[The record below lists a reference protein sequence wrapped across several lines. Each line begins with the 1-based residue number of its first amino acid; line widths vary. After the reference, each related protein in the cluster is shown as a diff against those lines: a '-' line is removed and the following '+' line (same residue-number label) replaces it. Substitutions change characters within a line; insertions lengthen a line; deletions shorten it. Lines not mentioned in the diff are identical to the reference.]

1 MSQNAQTLCAP
12 TGAPV
17 YLDELLA
24 RLVARTQA
32 GDSLEAREAF
42 RDTVGF
48 LTRYFG
54 TVAAAT
60 RGGLDTAVLRKWLS
74 GKTTTDFR
82 DEILAAIDSLAVP
95 DHPVYAGLRLVFLPQ
110 EWGETY
116 AHTQWMRGR
125 WLLPSDPGWIEPALE
140 MLAIWLQASQPFF
153 EHCQHR
159 YETLGSKVELATEYQ
174 GEWVRTGFPMRGR
187 DLMRQPWRLDG
198 VDATYRPRLVVPI
211 DTSGLSELVAEL
223 ASRQE
228 QPATLARETEQE
240 PAELTF
246 QVIDARIATNKFGA
260 PCYRGTLKVVETL
273 ARDVSVRLI
282 SGHLGLRFER
292 NSFQGPLGLINYTLD
307 PGFDEDEL
315 EKLELVAMVGQLSFR
330 LPMAR
335 LLPPTSMAN
344 MSPLKASLAVVAPGL
359 LALVYLLILHTATVF
374 RIEHL
379 LGPEMLAQAGRLTTG
394 AELTMVELKALPA
407 AQVCTFLFF
416 LASVMAPLLSTKIFA
431 RVPERL
437 RSRVGILYP
446 VAMLLP
452 TAGLL
457 ALRGLGLM
465 VTELTA
471 HPEFQGLDFAWLL
484 PWFASFNL
492 VAGAYLFCSQEKLL
506 DRWLSPEVRVL
517 APAGLMGLFLLWIGI
532 LAF

>member
-1 MSQNAQTLCAP
+1 MSQNAQTLNAP
-12 TGAPV
+12 VGAPA

-24 RLVARTQA
+24 RLLARTQA

-54 TVAAAT
+54 TMAAAS
-60 RGGLDTAVLRKWLS
+60 RGGLDTTVLRQWLS

-82 DEILAAIDSLAVP
+82 DEILAAIDSLAAP
-95 DHPVYAGLRLVFLPQ
+95 DQPVYNGLRQVFLPE

-140 MLAIWLQASQPFF
+140 MLTIWLKASRPFF
-153 EHCQHR
+153 EQCQHR
-159 YETLGSKVELATEYQ
+159 YETLGSKVELATQYQ
-174 GEWVRTGFPMRGR
+174 GEWMRTGFPMRGR

-198 VDATYRPRLVVPI
+198 ADATYRPRLVLPI

-223 ASRQE
+223 AGRQE
-228 QPATLARETEQE
+228 QPGTVAESPEPET
-240 PAELTF
+240 AELSF
-246 QVIDARIATNKFGA
+246 QVLDPRIATNKFGA
-260 PCYRGTLKVVETL
+260 PCYRGTLKIVEEL

-292 NSFQGPLGLINYTLD
+292 SSFRGPLALVNYTLD

-315 EKLELVAMVGQLSFR
+315 ERLEVVAMVGQTSFR

-335 LLPPTSMAN
+335 LLPPTSM
-344 MSPLKASLAVVAPGL
+344 SGLTPSKASLAVLAPGL
-359 LALVYLLILHTATVF
+359 LALIYLLVLHTATVL

-379 LGPEMLAQAGRLTTG
+379 LGPQTLAQVGRLTTG
-394 AELTMVELKALPA
+394 AELTLVELKALPA
-407 AQVCTFLFF
+407 AQVCTFLFL

-437 RSRVGILYP
+437 RPQVGILYP

-457 ALRGLGLM
+457 AMRGLGLM
-465 VTELTA
+465 VTELTS
-471 HPEFQGLDFAWLL
+471 HPEFYGLDFAWLL

-517 APAGLMGLFLLWIGI
+517 TPIGLMGLFLIWIGI